1 MTGENTMQKIWLM
14 AGCLLLAACS
24 ATPSAS
30 SSPSQMVSPTTQAS
44 SSMTAQPSQSSAVS
58 PSVHA
63 PWDCRGLPDNS
74 HEPAT
79 AVDIDKPI
87 YYLFGCDNDQRYVLR
102 ITDGIGHLVAAEL
115 QSEFSFMVVDFMT
128 NPKLAIQSFSGDTPQ
143 REVKFEFTG
152 SINDLHLTNQARV
165 VGPTNDGQAF
175 YVQDCLDYQFM
186 YNSTDC
192 EAMGGVSSS
201 FGYLTR
207 GDAANWINNYGE

>member
-1 MTGENTMQKIWLM
+1 VRKLFALTG
-14 AGCLLLAACS
+14 CFLLAACS
-24 ATPSAS
+24 AAPSAS
-30 SSPSQMVSPTTQAS
+30 SSPSPIVLPSEVSSQSTSP
-44 SSMTAQPSQSSAVS
+44 QPSQPSEIS
-58 PSVHA
+58 PSVQA
-63 PWDCRGLPDNS
+63 PWDCRGLPDNA
-74 HEPAT
+74 HQPAIE
-79 AVDIDKPI
+79 VDMTKPI
-87 YYLFGCDNDQRYVLR
+87 YYLFGCDNDQRYVVR

-115 QSEFSFMVVDFMT
+115 QSEFSFMVLDFKK
-128 NPKLAIQSFSGDTPQ
+128 NPNLAIQSFSGDTPP

-175 YVQDCLDYQFM
+175 YAQDCLDYQFM

-192 EAMGGVSSS
+192 EALGGVSSS